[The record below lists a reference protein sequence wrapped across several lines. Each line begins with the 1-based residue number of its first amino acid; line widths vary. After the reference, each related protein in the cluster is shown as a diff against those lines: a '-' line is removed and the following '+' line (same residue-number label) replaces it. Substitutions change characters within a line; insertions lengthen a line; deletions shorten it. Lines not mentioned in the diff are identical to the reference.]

1 MKSPLGIVSS
11 KLSPLS
17 QIILLFHFST
27 SRNPIYIF
35 LVILVKYFA
44 ITSIV
49 SSFAIEITS
58 KNNFAVY
65 LQLLQ
70 GTSSYYLKSISLNF
84 YFLLSAIVFVNEIIF
99 SSFLVYYIYIIK
111 AKKILVLNIIPK
123 FCFISL
129 L

>member
-70 GTSSYYLKSISLNF
+70 GTSSYYLKNISLNF
-84 YFLLSAIVFVNEIIF
+84 F
-99 SSFLVYYIYIIK
+99 S
-111 AKKILVLNIIPK
+111 
-123 FCFISL
+123 FISDCL
-129 L
+129 CN

>member
-27 SRNPIYIF
+27 SRHPIYIF

-49 SSFAIEITS
+49 SSFTIEITS

-70 GTSSYYLKSISLNF
+70 ETSSYYFKSISLNF
-84 YFLLSAIVFVNEIIF
+84 YFLLSAIVFVIEIIF
-99 SSFLVYYIYIIK
+99 ASFLVYYIYII
-111 AKKILVLNIIPK
+111 NN
-123 FCFISL
+123 FSC
-129 L
+129 